1 MISPKL
7 KSFLK
12 HIIYYFIGGFVNLFI
27 FSKKEITPNSILLIR
42 LDAIGDYALFRNFI
56 ELLTKNKKYKEHKI
70 TLLGNSA
77 WKDLA
82 LELDSDFIDKFIW
95 LDRNRFNKNLLYR
108 YEKLQEIASSGY
120 EIVINPTY
128 SRDFFVSDNIVK
140 VVNANEKIGSR
151 GDLSNMKIW
160 QKAISD
166 KYYTKLLDAKDE
178 IMFEFYRNRE
188 FFENLLQAKS
198 NIKKPFINLKE
209 RKLNFILPKKYMV
222 IFIGSS
228 AKYRKW
234 SVKNFAEIAMFIKEN
249 YGYEIVLCGGLGDVG
264 DVFEFNDSCS
274 KPYVDLVG
282 KTSLV
287 ELLHVL
293 KSAALLL
300 SNETSAVHL
309 TAALGGINIFVVSNA
324 NHYKRF
330 TPYPK
335 AMLKNYHAI
344 FPAILDFSNE
354 EELASLYGFGSTLDI
369 NEISVDS
376 VENKIKE
383 ALDA

>member
-12 HIIYYFIGGFVNLFI
+12 HIIYYFISGFVNLFI

-56 ELLTKNKKYKEHKI
+56 EPLRKNKKYKEYKI

-95 LDRNRFNKNLLYR
+95 LDRDRFNKNMLYR
-108 YEKLQEIASSGY
+108 YEKLQEIASIGY
-120 EIVINPTY
+120 EIIINPTY

-140 VVNANEKIGSR
+140 VVNANEKIGSM

-188 FFENLLQAKS
+188 FFENLLQAKL
-198 NIKKPFINLKE
+198 NIKKPLIGLKE
-209 RKLNFILPKKYMV
+209 RKLNFILPKKYAV
-222 IFIGSS
+222 VFIGSS
-228 AKYRKW
+228 AKHRKW
-234 SVKNFAEIAMFIKEN
+234 SAKSFAETAIFIKEN

-264 DVFEFNDSCS
+264 DVFEFHDSCN

-282 KTSLV
+282 KTGLV

-293 KSAALLL
+293 KNSALLI

-309 TAALGGINIFVVSNA
+309 AAALGGINIFVVSNA

-335 AMLKNYHAI
+335 EMLKNYCAV
-344 FPAILDFSNE
+344 FPAMLNFSDE
-354 EELASLYGFGSTLDI
+354 KERTALYGRGSTLDI
-369 NEISVDS
+369 NEISIDS
-376 VENKIKE
+376 VENRIKE
-383 ALDA
+383 VLGD